1 MVYILLVEQTHDL
14 YGWFC
19 NLWILPKYRMHS
31 GEKNKDRLLTVSAER
46 KPLSIKEDCVFG
58 WRWRV
63 KRSETQL
70 QVSQDW
76 FILGC

>member
-14 YGWFC
+14 YGWFW
-19 NLWILPKYRMHS
+19 NLWILPKYRMHF
-31 GEKNKDRLLTVSAER
+31 GEKNKERLLTVPAER

-63 KRSETQL
+63 SMNIACIPTVYSGISL
-70 QVSQDW
+70 
-76 FILGC
+76 